1 MKSMALDK
9 QMELFDEGGLMQEGG
24 SIDEESGND
33 VPVGSLKEEVRDDIP
48 AQLSEGEFVM
58 PADVVRFHGLDKMMA
73 LRDEAKTGLQRMD
86 DMGQMGNS
94 EEAVI
99 PDGIPFGMDDL
110 ELEDEPVEMQV
121 GGFVQPQTG
130 MQYTAPSTFQNY
142 AQTPVQPFQPQ
153 QPVYGQGVQ
162 GGYQPQFSGTQQ
174 PQQAFQAPTFDTL
187 MPKYITYVNSETKAE
202 IQVPVD
208 ASGNPLIPIPAG
220 FVPKS
225 SLPTEEEKKP
235 ETPTTVT
242 QTSAVQQDT
251 GGDSDPFQSP
261 KILSPEEQRIA
272 TVTNTDA
279 FKKVSDILDPRGI
292 MDKVTDTIGG
302 VLGSNTKNKEFDKVK
317 REIAVGVANATTDS
331 AKQAEMLNTIAEQL
345 TGPQLGTKTAEEA
358 AATPVLSGAEAD
370 KFLQDKIESARVK
383 TATVTGETDAIA
395 GRIGRS
401 EDVANKVKDLN
412 TRMQDLGLAGNQRKD
427 YLNAIMSGEPRE
439 ITFAK
444 PGEDYSKTG
453 PATPTNTVKFAGSS
467 GDAATDAIEQ
477 QAANYMLEK
486 LEGKPVTYGT
496 DRAEVSKLGISPGE
510 SRARFYGSEAFAGK
524 TLPTTTRR
532 DRMADDPAGIA
543 DSGPVIDTARD
554 KETAVNVDRYRSQGY
569 SPSAAATA
577 ARNKTEADRSAR
589 EQTGNPNTSAVTG
602 SDGKAITTTNA
613 RGETSVV
620 TSTGPKSSEKGLA
633 IAAARQERN
642 DDNATDSRV
651 ICTELYK
658 QGKLSRDLYR
668 MDVVY
673 TARDLPTTIVRG
685 YHYWAIP
692 MVPVIRKNKLVCSIF
707 EYLTIK
713 RAEEIAHI
721 VDPTAYP
728 KSTITGKLI
737 KTVGEAICY
746 GIGKFVKQKDY
757 SVLYNGKS
765 V

>member
-110 ELEDEPVEMQV
+110 ELEDEPMEMQV

-130 MQYTAPSTFQNY
+130 MQYTTPSTFQNY
-142 AQTPVQPFQPQ
+142 TQTPVQPFQPQ
-153 QPVYGQGVQ
+153 QPIYGQGVQ
-162 GGYQPQFSGTQQ
+162 GGYQPQFSGAQQ
-174 PQQAFQAPTFDTL
+174 PQQAFKAPTFDTL
-187 MPKYITYVNSETKAE
+187 MPTYITYVNSETKAE

-225 SLPTEEEKKP
+225 SLPIEEEKKP

-242 QTSAVQQDT
+242 QTPVVQQDT
-251 GGDSDPFQSP
+251 GGDSGPSEPP

-358 AATPVLSGAEAD
+358 AATPVLSGAKAD

-383 TATVTGETDAIA
+383 TTRVTGDTDVSAVDVLPAELSGVTMDGGIKSTADRIADTANALMARGLSSSDALRAAETAVET
-395 GRIGRS
+395 GRIDA
-401 EDVANKVKDLN
+401 DVAA
-412 TRMQDLGLAGNQRKD
+412 MFG
-427 YLNAIMSGEPRE
+427 
-439 ITFAK
+439 K
-444 PGEDYSKTG
+444 PEAALVDAS
-453 PATPTNTVKFAGSS
+453 FAGSTIAGAEDKLPS
-467 GDAATDAIEQ
+467 GIAASVSSSQ
-477 QAANYMLEK
+477 QAK
-486 LEGKPVTYGT
+486 Q
-496 DRAEVSKLGISPGE
+496 
-510 SRARFYGSEAFAGK
+510 
-524 TLPTTTRR
+524 PTTTRR

-554 KETAVNVDRYRSQGY
+554 KETAGHQARYESQGY
-569 SPSAAATA
+569 SPSAAASA
-577 ARNKTEADRSAR
+577 ARNKTTADENVRQ
-589 EQTGNPNTSAVTG
+589 QTGNSEAKAVTD
-602 SDGKAITTTNA
+602 SSGKN
-613 RGETSVV
+613 V
-620 TSTGPKSSEKGLA
+620 TSGTNPDGSPRYVTSGGEVNNAGG
-633 IAAARQERN
+633 
-642 DDNATDSRV
+642 DNTPDSRV
-651 ICTELYK
+651 ICTELHS
-658 QGKLSRDLYR
+658 QGKLSEELYK
-668 MDVVY
+668 MDMYY
-673 TARDLPTTIVRG
+673 TKRNLSETTVRG

-692 MVPVIRKNKLVCSIF
+692 MVPLIRKNNLVCNISK
-707 EYLTIK
+707 YLAVK

-721 VDPTAYP
+721 IDPVAYP

>member
-9 QMELFDEGGLMQEGG
+9 QMELFDEGGLLQEGG
-24 SIDEESGND
+24 SVDEESGND

-73 LRDEAKTGLQRMD
+73 LRDEAKMGLQRMD

-110 ELEDEPVEMQV
+110 ELEDEPMEMQV

-130 MQYTAPSTFQNY
+130 MQYTTPSTFQNY
-142 AQTPVQPFQPQ
+142 TQTPVQPFQPQ
-153 QPVYGQGVQ
+153 QPIYGQGVQ

-174 PQQAFQAPTFDTL
+174 PQQEFKAPTFDTL
-187 MPKYITYVNSETKAE
+187 MPTYITYVNSETKAE

-225 SLPTEEEKKP
+225 SLPTEEKKKP

-242 QTSAVQQDT
+242 QAPVAQQDT
-251 GGDSDPFQSP
+251 DGDSDPFQPP

-272 TVTNTDA
+272 TVTNTDG

-302 VLGSNTKNKEFDKVK
+302 VLGSSTRNQEFDKVK
-317 REIAVGVANATTDS
+317 REIAVGVANATTDP

-401 EDVANKVKDLN
+401 EDVASKVKDLN

-444 PGEDYSKTG
+444 PGEDYAKTG
-453 PATPTNTVKFAGSS
+453 PATPTNTVTFAGSS

-543 DSGPVIDTARD
+543 DSGPVIDTARNE
-554 KETAVNVDRYRSQGY
+554 ETAGHQARYESQGY
-569 SPSAAATA
+569 SPSRAASA
-577 ARNKTEADRSAR
+577 ARNKTKADENVRQ
-589 EQTGNPNTSAVTG
+589 QTGNSESKAVTD
-602 SDGKAITTTNA
+602 SNGKN
-613 RGETSVV
+613 V
-620 TSTGPKSSEKGLA
+620 TSGKNPDGSPRYVTSGGEVNNGGGDGGS
-633 IAAARQERN
+633 
-642 DDNATDSRV
+642 DSRV
-651 ICTELYK
+651 ICTELHS
-658 QGKLSRDLYR
+658 QGKLSEELYK
-668 MDVVY
+668 MDMYY
-673 TARDLPTTIVRG
+673 TKRNLSETTVRG

-692 MVPVIRKNKLVCSIF
+692 MVPLIRKNNLVCNISK
-707 EYLTIK
+707 YLAVK

-721 VDPTAYP
+721 IDPVVYP

>member
-1 MKSMALDK
+1 MALDK
-9 QMELFDEGGLMQEGG
+9 QMELFDEGGLLQEGG
-24 SIDEESGND
+24 SVDEESGND

-73 LRDEAKTGLQRMD
+73 LRDEAKMGLQRMD

-110 ELEDEPVEMQV
+110 ELEDEPIEMQV

-130 MQYTAPSTFQNY
+130 MQYTTPSTFQNY

-153 QPVYGQGVQ
+153 QPVYGQSVQ
-162 GGYQPQFSGTQQ
+162 GGYQPQFFGGQQQQ
-174 PQQAFQAPTFDTL
+174 PTFEAPKFDTL
-187 MPKYITYVNSETKAE
+187 MPKYVTYVNSETKAE

-242 QTSAVQQDT
+242 QAPAAQQDS
-251 GGDSDPFQSP
+251 GGAGPSQPP

-279 FKKVSDILDPRGI
+279 FKKVSGILDPRGI

-302 VLGSNTKNKEFDKVK
+302 VLGSSTRNQEFDKVK
-317 REIAVGVANATTDS
+317 REIAVGVANATTDP

-412 TRMQDLGLAGNQRKD
+412 TRMQDLGLVGNQRKD

-439 ITFAK
+439 IIFAK

-453 PATPTNTVKFAGSS
+453 PATPTNTVKFAGSL
-467 GDAATDAIEQ
+467 GDAAIDAIEQ

-496 DRAEVSKLGISPGE
+496 DRAEVSKLGMSPGAMGGRINVDE
-510 SRARFYGSEAFAGK
+510 GKVDPGLGAAAARA
-524 TLPTTTRR
+524 
-532 DRMADDPAGIA
+532 
-543 DSGPVIDTARD
+543 TATD

-577 ARNKTEADRSAR
+577 ARNKTKADRSAR

-613 RGETSVV
+613 KGETSVV

-642 DDNATDSRV
+642 EENATDSRV

-658 QGKLSRDLYR
+658 QGKLSQDLYR

-673 TARDLPTTIVRG
+673 TARKLPTTLVRG
-685 YHYWAIP
+685 YHYWAVP
-692 MVPVIRKNKLVCSIF
+692 MVPIIRKNKLVCDIF
-707 EYLTIK
+707 EYLTLK

-721 VDPTAYP
+721 VDPITYP
-728 KSTITGKLI
+728 KSTFTGRLI

>member
-174 PQQAFQAPTFDTL
+174 QQQAFKAPTFDTL
-187 MPKYITYVNSETKAE
+187 MPTYITYVNSETKAE

-220 FVPKS
+220 FVTKY

-235 ETPTTVT
+235 ETPAVT
-242 QTSAVQQDT
+242 KPDFTEQDT
-251 GGDSDPFQSP
+251 SDPSVDSSSRPRLDQFGREKDPRISQVTST
-261 KILSPEEQRIA
+261 KEFSDLS
-272 TVTNTDA
+272 
-279 FKKVSDILDPRGI
+279 KKVDPRGLLSKI
-292 MDKVTDTIGG
+292 IDGFTGAIG
-302 VLGSNTKNKEFDKVK
+302 VSTTSQEYQNALDELS
-317 REIAVGVANATTDS
+317 VGVANYTSNPEEQKTLLADITGKIGTISRTAAGEPLASVISGDVYDAQQKTKERILTDQDRMQQGQTSVETTQVTGDTSGKTIRETGQEFDERVIQS
-331 AKQAEMLNTIAEQL
+331 ANALMARDKTLKPNDAMMAAFLGERDGIDKAREFLASNNRSEIVPAGFTVV
-345 TGPQLGTKTAEEA
+345 TTPTGTKTTSTVGDQTGMEDLAKEMR
-358 AATPVLSGAEAD
+358 S
-370 KFLQDKIESARVK
+370 KF
-383 TATVTGETDAIA
+383 
-395 GRIGRS
+395 
-401 EDVANKVKDLN
+401 
-412 TRMQDLGLAGNQRKD
+412 
-427 YLNAIMSGEPRE
+427 
-439 ITFAK
+439 
-444 PGEDYSKTG
+444 
-453 PATPTNTVKFAGSS
+453 GSS
-467 GDAATDAIEQ
+467 AMADDPA
-477 QAANYMLEK
+477 
-486 LEGKPVTYGT
+486 
-496 DRAEVSKLGISPGE
+496 GIADS
-510 SRARFYGSEAFAGK
+510 GSIV
-524 TLPTTTRR
+524 TRR

-543 DSGPVIDTARD
+543 DSGSVINTARN
-554 KETAVNVDRYRSQGY
+554 EEIAVNVNRYRAAGY
-569 SPSAAATA
+569 SPSKAATA
-577 ARNKTEADRSAR
+577 ARNKTIADEAAR
-589 EQTGNPNTSAVTG
+589 KQTGNPNASAVTG
-602 SDGKAITTTNA
+602 STGKAVTSINA
-613 RGETSVV
+613 KGDTVVV
-620 TSTGPKSSEKGLA
+620 TTIGPKSSAKGLA

-642 DDNATDSRV
+642 EENATDSRV
-651 ICTELYK
+651 ICTELHS
-658 QGKLSRDLYR
+658 QGKLSEELYK
-668 MDVVY
+668 MDMYY
-673 TARDLPTTIVRG
+673 TKRNLSETTVRG

-692 MVPVIRKNKLVCSIF
+692 MVPLIRKNNLVCSISK
-707 EYLTIK
+707 YLAVK

-721 VDPTAYP
+721 IDPVVYP

>member
-1 MKSMALDK
+1 MALDK
-9 QMELFDEGGLMQEGG
+9 QMELFDEGGLLQEGG
-24 SIDEESGND
+24 SVDEESGND

-73 LRDEAKTGLQRMD
+73 LRDEAKMGLQRMD

-99 PDGIPFGMDDL
+99 PDGIPFGVDDL
-110 ELEDEPVEMQV
+110 ELEDEPMEMQV

-130 MQYTAPSTFQNY
+130 MQYTTPSTFQNY

-153 QPVYGQGVQ
+153 QPIYGQGVQ
-162 GGYQPQFSGTQQ
+162 GGYQPQFFGGQQQQ
-174 PQQAFQAPTFDTL
+174 PTFEAPKFDTL
-187 MPKYITYVNSETKAE
+187 MPKYVTYVNSETKAE

-242 QTSAVQQDT
+242 QAPAVQQDS
-251 GGDSDPFQSP
+251 GGAGPSQPP

-302 VLGSNTKNKEFDKVK
+302 VLGSSTRNKEFDKVK
-317 REIAVGVANATTDS
+317 REIAVGVANATTDP

-370 KFLQDKIESARVK
+370 KFLQDKIESARVQ
-383 TATVTGETDAIA
+383 TATVTGDEQKTVTEVAGAAAKKNEFKELLDMSQATPQEKINFLDSIIA
-395 GRIGRS
+395 GSVSSLNLMDRTGREISFTPGADLPTLKAESAAAENLRNEMLKDMSPATADDIADTAPSKPTTRTPTGMSPGALGGRINVDEG
-401 EDVANKVKDLN
+401 KVDP
-412 TRMQDLGLAGNQRKD
+412 GLA
-427 YLNAIMSGEPRE
+427 AAA
-439 ITFAK
+439 AK
-444 PGEDYSKTG
+444 
-453 PATPTNTVKFAGSS
+453 A
-467 GDAATDAIEQ
+467 
-477 QAANYMLEK
+477 
-486 LEGKPVTYGT
+486 
-496 DRAEVSKLGISPGE
+496 
-510 SRARFYGSEAFAGK
+510 
-524 TLPTTTRR
+524 
-532 DRMADDPAGIA
+532 
-543 DSGPVIDTARD
+543 TARNE
-554 KETAVNVDRYRSQGY
+554 ETAGHQARYESQGY
-569 SPSAAATA
+569 SPSAAASA
-577 ARNKTEADRSAR
+577 ARNKTAADERAR
-589 EQTGNPNTSAVTG
+589 EETGRPDAKAVTD
-602 SDGKAITTTNA
+602 SSGKAV
-613 RGETSVV
+613 TSGGKVV
-620 TSTGPKSSEKGLA
+620 TSGGEV
-633 IAAARQERN
+633 N
-642 DDNATDSRV
+642 NAGGDGGTDSRV

-673 TARDLPTTIVRG
+673 TARELPTTLVRG

-692 MVPVIRKNKLVCSIF
+692 MVPVIRKNKLVCDIF
-707 EYLTIK
+707 EYLTLK

-721 VDPTAYP
+721 VDPITYP
-728 KSTITGKLI
+728 KSTFTGRLI

>member
-9 QMELFDEGGLMQEGG
+9 QMELFDEGGLLQEGG
-24 SIDEESGND
+24 SVDEESGND

-73 LRDEAKTGLQRMD
+73 LRDEAKMGLQRMD

-94 EEAVI
+94 EEAII

-110 ELEDEPVEMQV
+110 ELEDEPMEMQV

-130 MQYTAPSTFQNY
+130 MQYTTPSTFQNY

-162 GGYQPQFSGTQQ
+162 GGYQPQFFGGQQQQ
-174 PQQAFQAPTFDTL
+174 PTFEAPKFDTL

-242 QTSAVQQDT
+242 QAPAVQQDT
-251 GGDSDPFQSP
+251 GGAGPSQPP

-302 VLGSNTKNKEFDKVK
+302 VLGSNTRNQEFDKVK
-317 REIAVGVANATTDS
+317 REIAVGVANATTDP

-370 KFLQDKIESARVK
+370 KFLKDRIESARIQ
-383 TATVTGETDAIA
+383 TARVTGDTDVSAVDVLPDELSGVTMDGGIKSTADRIADTANALMARGLNPSDALRAAETAVETGKIDA
-395 GRIGRS
+395 
-401 EDVANKVKDLN
+401 DVAAMFGKPEAALVDA
-412 TRMQDLGLAGNQRKD
+412 GLAGSTVAGVEDK
-427 YLNAIMSGEPRE
+427 LPSG
-439 ITFAK
+439 IAASIAK
-444 PGEDYSKTG
+444 SQKTKQ
-453 PATPTNTVKFAGSS
+453 PSTTRTPTGMSPGALGGRINV
-467 GDAATDAIEQ
+467 D
-477 QAANYMLEK
+477 
-486 LEGKPVTYGT
+486 EGKV
-496 DRAEVSKLGISPGE
+496 DPGL
-510 SRARFYGSEAFAGK
+510 AAAAAK
-524 TLPTTTRR
+524 
-532 DRMADDPAGIA
+532 A
-543 DSGPVIDTARD
+543 TARNE
-554 KETAVNVDRYRSQGY
+554 ETAGHQARYESQGY
-569 SPSAAATA
+569 SPSAAASA
-577 ARNKTEADRSAR
+577 ARNKTAADERAR
-589 EQTGNPNTSAVTG
+589 EETGRPNAKAVTG
-602 SDGKAITTTNA
+602 SDGKPV
-613 RGETSVV
+613 TSGGKVV
-620 TSTGPKSSEKGLA
+620 TSGGDV
-633 IAAARQERN
+633 N
-642 DDNATDSRV
+642 NAGGDGGTDSRV

-673 TARDLPTTIVRG
+673 TARELPATLVRG

-692 MVPVIRKNKLVCSIF
+692 MVPVIRKNKLVCDIF
-707 EYLTIK
+707 EYLTLK

-721 VDPTAYP
+721 VDPITYP
-728 KSTITGKLI
+728 KSTFTGRLI
-737 KTVGEAICY
+737 KTVGEAVCY